1 MIIGALSGYAITT
14 LDAWKVRDNL
24 WAVGLLAALLIW
36 IVLKNIDD
44 IAISKL
50 TGKDVVRHRLVQ
62 EIIKAYERSAE
73 KNERKG

>member
-1 MIIGALSGYAITT
+1 MKNMIIGALSGYAITT

-44 IAISKL
+44 IYKEWRKENGTITKNVF
-50 TGKDVVRHRLVQ
+50 KRLQ
-62 EIIKAYERSAE
+62 G
-73 KNERKG
+73 RKQG